1 MDNRCYE
8 FIEGLKNLNYDKFSS
23 NTETVNFR
31 DFGFDLAMDP
41 IKGVG
46 FDLDKDA
53 VKIRRNKENYP
64 MIAAFTSMKGIEI
77 FKFNDVVISV
87 NGLDLS
93 KLEDDKINDLVYNVE
108 LNKFHK
114 IVIKR
119 DEKN

>member
-93 KLEDDKINDLVYNVE
+93 KLEDDKINFTRLLLKE
-108 LNKFHK
+108 MK
-114 IVIKR
+114 
-119 DEKN
+119 KN